1 MAEKFDAVD
10 VIRTKR
16 DKGVFSP
23 EEIDWVIDAYTRGV
37 VGDEQMAALNMAIF
51 LNGMNRE
58 EISQWTKAMIASGET
73 MSFESL
79 SKKTA
84 DKHSTVALA
93 IRSRCRSRLSLPPL
107 AWRYRS
113 FLAAAWATPVAPWTS
128 WKPSRAG
135 RRIFPMSD

>member
-84 DKHSTVALA
+84 DKHSTGGVGDKITL
-93 IRSRCRSRLSLPPL
+93 PL
-107 AWRYRS
+107 APPRGRLWRRGPAA
-113 FLAAAWATPVAPWTS
+113 FWPRLGPHWWHPGQAGGHPGLA
-128 WKPSRAG
+128 G
-135 RRIFPMSD
+135 GYFQ